1 MALPEIDP
9 SRKIQ
14 PRSRGDLRH
23 PGTCACCGG
32 SDPDR
37 TYVDFGIYYDYEGT
51 MYICSTCFTEAVHVM
66 GYFTPDEV
74 EQQLTQL
81 NSLLDENAQ
90 LKKELEN
97 ARPILNAVANLNLS
111 VADPA
116 GDSDSSSDP
125 DSVEDVEGTEAGES
139 EVTESDSSEGRSNAS
154 GSKPRDRSKPI
165 IG

>member
-23 PGTCACCGG
+23 PGACACCGG

-51 MYICSTCFTEAVHVM
+51 VYICDICYRESVQVM
-66 GYFTPDEV
+66 GFFTPEEV
-74 EQQLTQL
+74 EQQLSQL
-81 NSLLDENAQ
+81 NSLLDENAA
-90 LKKELEN
+90 LKKELDN
-97 ARPILNAVANLNLS
+97 ARPILAAIASLS
-111 VADPA
+111 IPVIDSS
-116 GDSDSSSDP
+116 GDSDSVSNSDAP
-125 DSVEDVEGTEAGES
+125 EDAEGTEAGEP
-139 EVTESDSSEGRSNAS
+139 EITEHADSEGRSDSS
-154 GSKPRDRSKPI
+154 GTKPRDRSKPI